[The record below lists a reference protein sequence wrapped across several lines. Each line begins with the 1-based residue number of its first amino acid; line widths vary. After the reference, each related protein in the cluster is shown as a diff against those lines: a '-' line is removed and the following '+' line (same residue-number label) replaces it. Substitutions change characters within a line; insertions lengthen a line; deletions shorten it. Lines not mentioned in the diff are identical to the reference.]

1 MLLAHRIA
9 LAPNNKQAAYFARA
23 SGVARFAYNWALA
36 EWRCQYKAGGKP
48 SEMMLRKRLNAL
60 KREQFPWMLEVS
72 KCAAQ
77 EAIIN
82 LGVSFS
88 NFFRDC
94 KKPKAQRRFH
104 YPKPKKKGVHD
115 SMIAFARRT
124 KSAASAVTASASNCL
139 SSAGFGCARLYGS
152 RALPNM

>member
-9 LAPNNKQAAYFARA
+9 LAPNHKQAAYFARA

-36 EWRCQYKAGGKP
+36 EWRCEYKEGGKP

-60 KREQFPWMLEVS
+60 KREQSRGCS
-72 KCAAQ
+72 KSRNARRKRQSSTSAS
-77 EAIIN
+77 A
-82 LGVSFS
+82 
-88 NFFRDC
+88 FRTSSGI
-94 KKPKAQRRFH
+94 ARSQRRNDDFTTQSR
-104 YPKPKKKGVHD
+104 KRRAF
-115 SMIAFARRT
+115 MIAFARRT
-124 KSAASAVTASASNCL
+124 KSAPSAVTASASNCL

>member
-36 EWRCQYKAGGKP
+36 EWRCEYKAGGKP

-77 EAIIN
+77 DAIIN
-82 LGVSFS
+82 LVVTFS
-88 NFFRDC
+88 NFFRGAR
-94 KKPKAQRRFH
+94 KPKAHRRFH
-104 YPKPKKKGVHD
+104 YPKPQTKGVQSTFLPPH
-115 SMIAFARRT
+115 SVP
-124 KSAASAVTASASNCL
+124 ASPCHPHA
-139 SSAGFGCARLYGS
+139 Y
-152 RALPNM
+152 P

>member
-36 EWRCQYKAGGKP
+36 EWRCEYKEGGKP
-48 SEMMLRKRLNAL
+48 VRDDVAQASERLEAGEIPVDARSLEMRGARGNHQPSASAFRTSSGIARSQRRNDDLTTQSRKRRA
-60 KREQFPWMLEVS
+60 F
-72 KCAAQ
+72 
-77 EAIIN
+77 
-82 LGVSFS
+82 
-88 NFFRDC
+88 
-94 KKPKAQRRFH
+94 
-104 YPKPKKKGVHD
+104 
-115 SMIAFARRT
+115 MIAFARRT
-124 KSAASAVTASASNCL
+124 KSAPSAVTASASNCL